1 VSDNTSQVPADDG
14 GSTAATA
21 EETPWF
27 KKPLAIVALVVIV
40 AVAIWAVFAL
50 GGDDT
55 DLAVDDTDETD
66 EPGEQDAPEDED
78 APADEEAAEDDAAE
92 DEEANGEDEAE
103 EPGEQPAP
111 EVPDEG
117 PDIVI
122 RGQDFSEAVTLA
134 EVYGQYLASLGYPV
148 EQLTPA
154 GFRDEAIQGIES
166 GELTMIVDY
175 IGGSLT
181 ALDPD
186 AESSGDPDEV
196 MDAIR
201 PLYEDIGAVVLDY
214 TPAIDGD
221 AFVVRGD
228 FDGDDISDVP
238 DGELVFGAS
247 SQCFERPQCFLGLT
261 DPDVYGLEFADTTT
275 LEFGPLLGEAL
286 AAGEVDAVVWNDT
299 APQIEEQDFRVL
311 TDDLGLF
318 PAQNIAPIVADE
330 VAEFYGQD
338 MVDAVN
344 SLSAQIT
351 TEDLLAW
358 NFETDIEFREP
369 DDVANDWLTEM
380 GLL

>member
-1 VSDNTSQVPADDG
+1 MSYQTSQMPADEG
-14 GSTAATA
+14 GGGAATT

-27 KKPLAIVALVVIV
+27 KKPLNIIALVVIV
-40 AVAIWAVFAL
+40 AVALFAAFAF
-50 GGDDT
+50 GGDDA
-55 DLAVDDTDETD
+55 DLAVDDVDDETED
-66 EPGEQDAPEDED
+66 EVVEEDDATEDED
-78 APADEEAAEDDAAE
+78 ATEDDDATDEEAAE
-92 DEEANGEDEAE
+92 
-103 EPGEQPAP
+103 EPGDVPAP
-111 EVPDEG
+111 DVPADG
-117 PDIVI
+117 PAIVI

-134 EVYGQYLASLGYPV
+134 EVYGQYLESLGYPV

-154 GFRDEAIQGIES
+154 GFRDEAIQGIET

-175 IGGSLT
+175 IGGSLA

-186 AESSGDPDEV
+186 AEASGDPDV
-196 MDAIR
+196 VLDAIR
-201 PLYEDIGAVVLDY
+201 PLYEEIGAVVLDY

-238 DGELVFGAS
+238 DGEVVFGAS
-247 SQCFERPQCFLGLT
+247 SQCFERPQCFIGLT
-261 DPDVYGLEFADTTT
+261 DPDIYGIDFADTTT

-299 APQIEEQDFRVL
+299 APQIEEQGFKVL
-311 TDDLGLF
+311 TDDQGLF
-318 PAQNIAPIVADE
+318 PAQNIAPIVADD

-338 MVDAVN
+338 MVDALN
-344 SLSAQIT
+344 FLSAMIT

-358 NFETDIEFREP
+358 NFETDIEFRES
-369 DDVANDWLTEM
+369 DDVATDWLTEM